1 MPPDVTSSSP
11 GCNWV
16 SIFSCSFCFL
26 RCGAIRRKY
35 MAANMRTSGASCIR
49 ADAPP
54 GPAGEA
60 GAAWARNRCNL
71 VIASSGVLKN
81 LKRANKPTQ
90 IHKSKPNP
98 LPPEY
103 RKLKTKSAS
112 NWSAAQSEEHYGFK
126 RWGANHFSVD
136 SEGFEKKQP
145 LADDRNIRLMDVIDE
160 AKSMGLKAPLVIRL
174 QDTLRYRVT
183 QINQAFAKAI
193 KEEGYKGEYRGVFPI
208 KVNQLREVV
217 DEIVAA
223 GKDFNYGLEA
233 GSKPEL
239 MIALAMHEG
248 AQRLIICNGYKD
260 DDYIRLALLGRKLG
274 KKIILVVEQLA
285 ELDDIIRISQ
295 ETGVKPMIGFR
306 AKLQTRGEGKWA
318 MSTGDNA
325 KFGLNTAEILFACE
339 KLRAVKLQSCLRLVH
354 FHIGSQVPNII
365 TIKNAVIEATR
376 FYCQLAKMGF
386 PMGYLDVG
394 GGLGVDYD
402 GSRTNFESSMNYS
415 MEEYARD
422 VVFNIREICAA
433 SGVAV
438 PDIVSESGR
447 AIVAPHSLLVVE
459 VFERINKRESL
470 GHEHQPKEK
479 HKVVEDLEVMLKNKT
494 KLGRLERFHDALQK
508 KDEAFSLFNLGY
520 LDLENRA
527 AAESIFWQ
535 ICEQIAKEGRK
546 TGYQPEE
553 LHDLNKLLADQY
565 VCNFSVFQSLL
576 DHWALKQ
583 LFPIAP
589 LYRLNERPT
598 VNAILVDITC
608 DSDGKISSF
617 IDLQDTKDY
626 LTLHPLNNKPY
637 YLGVYLTGAYQDI
650 MGDLHNLFGR
660 VNEVHVFL
668 EPDEPNGFYI
678 EEALSGSRIADVIEG
693 VQYQQEDLCRK
704 MKAQIDAATKKDM
717 VKPREGVRLHEL
729 YESQMLNK
737 TYLNIVPKN
746 GRKKKN
752 GA

>member
-1 MPPDVTSSSP
+1 LKIKSTS
-11 GCNWV
+11 
-16 SIFSCSFCFL
+16 
-26 RCGAIRRKY
+26 A
-35 MAANMRTSGASCIR
+35 
-49 ADAPP
+49 
-54 GPAGEA
+54 
-60 GAAWARNRCNL
+60 
-71 VIASSGVLKN
+71 
-81 LKRANKPTQ
+81 
-90 IHKSKPNP
+90 
-98 LPPEY
+98 
-103 RKLKTKSAS
+103 
-112 NWSAAQSEEHYGFK
+112 WSAAKSEELYGFR
-126 RWGANHFSVD
+126 RWGSGHFAVD
-136 SEGFEKKQP
+136 PEGFVNVQP
-145 LADDRNIRLMDVIDE
+145 LNDGRNIRVLDVVQE
-160 AKSMGLKAPLVIRL
+160 ALGMGLKAPMVIRF
-174 QDTLRYRVT
+174 QDLVRHRVT
-183 QINQAFAKAI
+183 QLNELFRKAI

-223 GKDFNYGLEA
+223 GKDYNFGLEA

-260 DDYIRLALLGRKLG
+260 HDYIRLALLGRKLG
-274 KKIILVVEQLA
+274 KKIIIVVEQLA
-285 ELDDIIRISQ
+285 ELDDIISISQ

-306 AKLQTRGEGKWA
+306 CKLQTRGEGKWA
-318 MSTGDNA
+318 LSTGDNA
-325 KFGLNTAEILFACE
+325 KFGLNTAEILFAIE
-339 KLRAVKLQSCLRLVH
+339 KLRAAKLTSALRLVH

-365 TIKNAVIEATR
+365 TIKNAVIEAAR

-386 PMGYLDVG
+386 PMGYLDIG
-394 GGLGVDYD
+394 GGLGIDYD
-402 GSRTNFESSMNYS
+402 GSRTNFESSMNYT

-422 VVFNIREICAA
+422 VVFNIREICTA
-433 SGVAV
+433 SGVPV

-470 GHEHQPKEK
+470 GHQHQPKVK
-479 HKVVEDLEVMLKNKT
+479 HKVVTDLEVMLKNKT
-494 KLGRLERFHDALQK
+494 KLGRLERFHDAIQK
-508 KDEAFSLFNLGY
+508 KEEAFSLFNLGY

-527 AAESIFWQ
+527 AAESLFWQ
-535 ICEQIAKEGRK
+535 ICEQIDREGRK
-546 TGYQPEE
+546 SGYQPEE
-553 LHDLNKLLADQY
+553 LHDLSKLLADQY

-589 LYRLNERPT
+589 LHRLNEKPS

-637 YLGVYLTGAYQDI
+637 YLGVFLTGAYQDI

-668 EPDEPNGFYI
+668 EEDEPNGFYI
-678 EEALSGSRIADVIEG
+678 EEALAGSRVSDVIEG
-693 VQYQQEDLCRK
+693 VQYQWEELCRRIK
-704 MKAQIDAATKKDM
+704 QQIDHATRKDLI
-717 VKPREGVRLHEL
+717 KPREGVRLVEF
-729 YESQMLNK
+729 YESQMLAK
-737 TYLNIVPKN
+737 TYLNIDRTAGKKRS
-746 GRKKKN
+746 RK
-752 GA
+752 A

>member
-1 MPPDVTSSSP
+1 M
-11 GCNWV
+11 
-16 SIFSCSFCFL
+16 
-26 RCGAIRRKY
+26 
-35 MAANMRTSGASCIR
+35 
-49 ADAPP
+49 
-54 GPAGEA
+54 
-60 GAAWARNRCNL
+60 
-71 VIASSGVLKN
+71 
-81 LKRANKPTQ
+81 
-90 IHKSKPNP
+90 KS
-98 LPPEY
+98 
-103 RKLKTKSAS
+103 KSAS
-112 NWSAAQSEEHYGFK
+112 AWSAAKSEEHYGFK
-126 RWGANHFSVD
+126 RWGNGHISVD
-136 SEGFEKKQP
+136 EAGFVNVQP
-145 LADDRNIRLMDVIDE
+145 RADGRGIRIMDVVQE
-160 AKSMGLKAPLVIRL
+160 ALGMGLSAPMVVRFQDLLRHRVIQL
-174 QDTLRYRVT
+174 NEV
-183 QINQAFAKAI
+183 FHKAI
-193 KEEGYKGEYRGVFPI
+193 REEEYQGNYRGVFPI

-217 DEIVAA
+217 DEIIAA
-223 GKDFNYGLEA
+223 GKDYNYGIEA

-260 DDYIRLALLGRKLG
+260 NDYIRLALIGRKLG
-274 KKIILVVEQLA
+274 KKIIIVVEQLA
-285 ELDDIIRISQ
+285 ELDDIIRLSE

-306 AKLQTRGEGKWA
+306 AKLQTRGEGKWSS
-318 MSTGDNA
+318 STGDNA
-325 KFGLNTAEILFACE
+325 KFGLNTAEILFAIE
-339 KLRAVKLQSCLRLVH
+339 KLRAAKLTSALRLVH
-354 FHIGSQVPNII
+354 FHIGSQVPNIL

-394 GGLGVDYD
+394 GGLGIDYD

-422 VVFNIREICAA
+422 VVSNIRDICT
-433 SGVAV
+433 SSDVPV

-470 GHEHQPKEK
+470 GQQHQPKEK
-479 HKVVEDLEVMLKNKT
+479 HKIVTDLEFMLKNKG
-494 KLGRLERFHDALQK
+494 KLGRLERFHDAIQK
-508 KDEAFSLFNLGY
+508 KEEAFSLFNLGY

-527 AAESIFWQ
+527 AAESLFWQ
-535 ICEQIAKEGRK
+535 ICEKIDLEGK
-546 TGYQPEE
+546 KSGYQPEE
-553 LHDLNKLLADQY
+553 LHDLSTLLADQY

-589 LYRLNERPT
+589 IHRLDEKPS
-598 VNAILVDITC
+598 VKAILVDITC

-617 IDLQDTKDY
+617 IDLQDVKDY
-626 LTLHPLNNKPY
+626 LTLHPLNGKPY
-637 YLGVYLTGAYQDI
+637 YLGIFLTGAYQDI

-668 EPDEPNGFYI
+668 EEDEPNGFYI

-704 MKAQIDAATKKDM
+704 MKAQIDAATRKDM
-717 VKPREGVRLHEL
+717 VKPREGVRLLEL

-737 TYLNIVPKN
+737 TYLHIEPKN
-746 GRKKKN
+746 GRKKKKKP
-752 GA
+752 

>member
-1 MPPDVTSSSP
+1 LKSKTSS
-11 GCNWV
+11 
-16 SIFSCSFCFL
+16 
-26 RCGAIRRKY
+26 
-35 MAANMRTSGASCIR
+35 
-49 ADAPP
+49 
-54 GPAGEA
+54 
-60 GAAWARNRCNL
+60 AWT
-71 VIASSGVLKN
+71 VGK
-81 LKRANKPTQ
+81 
-90 IHKSKPNP
+90 
-98 LPPEY
+98 
-103 RKLKTKSAS
+103 
-112 NWSAAQSEEHYGFK
+112 SEELYGFK
-126 RWGANHFSVD
+126 RWGAGHYSVD
-136 SEGFEKKQP
+136 AAGCVCVQP
-145 LADDRNIRLMDVIDE
+145 RADDRGIRLLDVIHE
-160 AKSMGLKAPLVIRL
+160 ALGMGLNAPMVIRF
-174 QDTLRYRVT
+174 QDLLHHRVV
-183 QINQAFAKAI
+183 QLNEMFRNAI
-193 KEEGYKGEYRGVFPI
+193 KQEGYKGEYRGVFPI

-217 DEIVAA
+217 DEIIAA

-248 AQRLIICNGYKD
+248 SQRLIICNGYKD
-260 DDYIRLALLGRKLG
+260 NDYIRLALLGRKLG
-274 KKIILVVEQLA
+274 KKIILVVEQLS
-285 ELDDIIRISQ
+285 ELDDIIRLSA

-339 KLRAVKLQSCLRLVH
+339 KLKAAKLTSALRLVH

-365 TIKNAVIEATR
+365 TIKNAVIEACR

-394 GGLGVDYD
+394 GGLGIDYD

-422 VVFNIREICAA
+422 VVFNIREICRSA
-433 SGVAV
+433 GVPD

-447 AIVAPHSLLVVE
+447 AVVGPHSMLVVE

-470 GHEHQPKEK
+470 GQQHQPKEK
-479 HKVVEDLEVMLKNKT
+479 HKVVTNLEVLLKNKA

-508 KDEAFSLFNLGY
+508 KEEAFSLFNLGY
-520 LDLENRA
+520 LNLENRA
-527 AAESIFWQ
+527 AAEQIFWQ

-589 LYRLNERPT
+589 LHRLDERPT

-617 IDLQDTKDY
+617 VDLQDVKDY
-626 LTLHPLNNKPY
+626 ITLHPLNNKPY
-637 YLGVYLTGAYQDI
+637 YLGVFLTGAYQDI

-668 EPDEPNGFYI
+668 EDDEPNGFYI

-693 VQYQQEDLCRK
+693 VQYQQEELCRR
-704 MKAQIDAATKKDM
+704 MKAQIDAATRKDM
-717 VKPREGVRLHEL
+717 VKPREGVRLLEL
-729 YESQMLNK
+729 YESQMLSK
-737 TYLNIVPKN
+737 TYLNIERAN
-746 GRKKKN
+746 GRKKK
-752 GA
+752 A

>member
-1 MPPDVTSSSP
+1 M
-11 GCNWV
+11 
-16 SIFSCSFCFL
+16 
-26 RCGAIRRKY
+26 
-35 MAANMRTSGASCIR
+35 
-49 ADAPP
+49 
-54 GPAGEA
+54 
-60 GAAWARNRCNL
+60 
-71 VIASSGVLKN
+71 
-81 LKRANKPTQ
+81 
-90 IHKSKPNP
+90 
-98 LPPEY
+98 
-103 RKLKTKSAS
+103 
-112 NWSAAQSEEHYGFK
+112 
-126 RWGANHFSVD
+126 
-136 SEGFEKKQP
+136 QP
-145 LADDRNIRLMDVIDE
+145 LLDDRGIRVLDVVNE
-160 AKSMGLKAPLVIRL
+160 ALEMGLKAPMVIRF
-174 QDTLRYRVT
+174 QDLLRHRVT
-183 QINQAFAKAI
+183 QLNEMFAKAI
-193 KEEGYKGEYRGVFPI
+193 KEERYKGSYRGVFPI

-223 GKDFNYGLEA
+223 GKDFNFGLEA

-260 DDYIRLALLGRKLG
+260 HDYIRLALVGRKLG
-274 KKIILVVEQLA
+274 KKIIIVVEQLA

-295 ETGVKPMIGFR
+295 ETGVKPLIGFR
-306 AKLQTRGEGKWA
+306 AKLQTRGEGRWA
-318 MSTGDNA
+318 MSTGENA
-325 KFGLNTAEILFACE
+325 KFGLNTAEILFAIE
-339 KLRAVKLQSCLRLVH
+339 KLRAAKLQSALRLVH
-354 FHIGSQVPNII
+354 FHIGSQVPNIL
-365 TIKNAVIEATR
+365 TIKNAVVEASH

-394 GGLGVDYD
+394 GGLGIDYD

-422 VVFNIREICAA
+422 VVFNIREVCTAA
-433 SGVAV
+433 GVPV

-470 GHEHQPKEK
+470 GHQHQPEEK
-479 HKVVEDLEVMLKNKT
+479 HKVVTDLEEMLRNKN
-494 KLGRLERFHDALQK
+494 KLGRLERFHDAVQK

-527 AAESIFWQ
+527 AAESLFWQ
-535 ICEQIAKEGRK
+535 ICEQIAREGRK
-546 TGYQPEE
+546 SGYQPEE
-553 LHDLNKLLADQY
+553 LHALNTLLADQY

-576 DHWALKQ
+576 DHWALDQ

-589 LYRLNERPT
+589 LHRLKEKPT

-608 DSDGKISSF
+608 DSDGKIDRF

-626 LTLHPLNNKPY
+626 ITLHPLNNKPY
-637 YLGVYLTGAYQDI
+637 YLGVFLTGAYQDI

-668 EPDEPNGFYI
+668 EDDEPNGFYI

-693 VQYQQEDLCRK
+693 VQYQQEDLCRR
-704 MKAQIDAATKKDM
+704 MKTQIDAATKRDQ
-717 VKPREGVRLHEL
+717 VKPREGVRLLEL

-737 TYLNIVPKN
+737 TYLNIERRN
-746 GRKKKN
+746 GRKKRT
-752 GA
+752 

>member
-1 MPPDVTSSSP
+1 MKSKSSS
-11 GCNWV
+11 
-16 SIFSCSFCFL
+16 
-26 RCGAIRRKY
+26 A
-35 MAANMRTSGASCIR
+35 
-49 ADAPP
+49 
-54 GPAGEA
+54 
-60 GAAWARNRCNL
+60 
-71 VIASSGVLKN
+71 
-81 LKRANKPTQ
+81 
-90 IHKSKPNP
+90 
-98 LPPEY
+98 
-103 RKLKTKSAS
+103 
-112 NWSAAQSEEHYGFK
+112 WSAAQSEEHFGFK
-126 RWGANHFSVD
+126 RWGSGHISVD
-136 SEGFEKKQP
+136 DDGFVNVQP
-145 LADDRNIRLMDVIDE
+145 LTDGRGIRVLDVVNE
-160 AKSMGLKAPLVIRL
+160 ALGMGLKAPMVIRF
-174 QDTLRYRVT
+174 QDLLRHRVI
-183 QINQAFAKAI
+183 QLNEMFAKAI
-193 KEEGYKGEYRGVFPI
+193 KDEDYKGGYRGVFPI

-223 GKDFNYGLEA
+223 GKDYNFGLEA

-260 DDYIRLALLGRKLG
+260 HDYIRLALLGRKLG
-274 KKIILVVEQLA
+274 KKIIIVVEQLA
-285 ELDDIIRISQ
+285 ELDDIIRLSV

-318 MSTGDNA
+318 LSTGDNA
-325 KFGLNTAEILFACE
+325 KFGLNTAEILFAIE
-339 KLRAVKLQSCLRLVH
+339 KLSAAKLRQSLRLVH
-354 FHIGSQVPNII
+354 FHIGSQVPNIL
-365 TIKNAVIEATR
+365 TIKNAVVEASR

-394 GGLGVDYD
+394 GGLGIDYD

-422 VVFNIREICAA
+422 VVFNIREVCNA

-470 GHEHQPKEK
+470 GQQHQPKEK
-479 HKVVEDLEVMLKNKT
+479 HKVVEDLEGMLKNKG

-508 KDEAFSLFNLGY
+508 KEEAFSLFNLGY

-527 AAESIFWQ
+527 AAESLFWQ
-535 ICEQIAKEGRK
+535 ICEKIAKEGRK
-546 TGYQPEE
+546 SGYQPEE
-553 LHDLNKLLADQY
+553 LHELDRLLADQY

-583 LFPIAP
+583 LFPVAP
-589 LYRLNERPT
+589 LHRLNEKPT

-608 DSDGKISSF
+608 DSDGKIASF
-617 IDLQDTKDY
+617 IDLQDVKDY
-626 LTLHPLNNKPY
+626 ITLHPLNNKPY
-637 YLGVYLTGAYQDI
+637 YLGIFLTGAYQDI

-668 EPDEPNGFYI
+668 EDDEPNGFYI

-704 MKAQIDAATKKDM
+704 MKAQIDAATRRDQ
-717 VKPREGVRLHEL
+717 VKPREGVRLLEL

-737 TYLNIVPKN
+737 TYLNIEPKSP
-746 GRKKKN
+746 RKKKQ
-752 GA
+752 